1 MSPASARRPALIAL
15 RRLCGSL
22 SLSLLLGLGLSGPAT
37 AQAGSDE
44 QFVAARDAF
53 RAGDLNRLDRLA
65 ADLKDHELWPYIEY
79 FKLRA
84 QLEKDK
90 SEANIQAPLADFLA
104 RQDRYYLG
112 EKLRGDWLRI
122 LAKQQRWSDFEAEFP
137 KILQPEQ
144 DLACYALQARLARKD
159 PKALDDAL
167 PLFKTLLDVPEPC
180 GPVLDAL
187 VSGQRVNSDDVWG
200 RIRRQFEANKL
211 GGAWNTAQYLP
222 VNQTPERKQW
232 DQVTDKPLP
241 FLVKLSGNLSG
252 QRLSRE
258 LALLAVQRVAKND
271 PAMAAQRLDL
281 IDGQLPPADRAWA
294 WGQVGWQGA
303 QRHYAEA
310 VEWYR
315 RGGDLPTLSDE
326 AQAWKVRAGLRA
338 QDWHLVKHAVEG
350 MSPTQAA
357 DPSWTY
363 WLGRAYKAAG
373 RADLANPLF
382 ERIAGQPNF
391 YGNLAE
397 EELGRPIKLP
407 PTARPPSKE
416 ELARVGDNP
425 SIRRAL
431 ALFRANLRFEGT
443 KEWSWALRGMD
454 DRELLTAAEIA
465 RRSNIFDRAIAAADR
480 TKNEHDY
487 SLRYLSPFDD
497 QIRPVARQQQLDDAW
512 VYGLMRQ
519 ESRFITN
526 AKSSVGAS
534 GLMQLM
540 PATARWVAKK
550 IGLKDYDHGQVNNT
564 DTNVLLGTSYMRMV
578 MESLDNHPV
587 LASAAYNAGPGRAQK
602 WRAARPLE
610 GAIYAETIPFTETRD
625 YVKKVMSNSVY
636 YASLFNNGRPQSLK
650 SRLGVVTPKGSG
662 GENQPKPEDLP

>member
-1 MSPASARRPALIAL
+1 MSPSPARPRFAL
-15 RRLCGSL
+15 RLTLCSA
-22 SLSLLLGLGLSGPAT
+22 LLGLCLGLNAPAR
-37 AQAGSDE
+37 AGSDE

-65 ADLKDHELWPYIEY
+65 AELRDHELAPYVEY
-79 FKLRA
+79 FQIRA
-84 QLEKDK
+84 QLEKAD
-90 SEANIQAPLADFLA
+90 ANTVAALNDFLA
-104 RQDRYYLG
+104 RQDKTYIA
-112 EKLRGDWLRI
+112 EKLRGDWLR
-122 LAKQQRWSDFEAEFP
+122 LLGKQQRWSEFEAEYP
-137 KILQPEQ
+137 KISQADQ
-144 DLACYALQARLARKD
+144 DLACLSLQSRLARKD

-167 PLFKTLLDVPEPC
+167 PLFRTLLEVPEPC
-180 GPVLDAL
+180 NPVLDA
-187 VSGQRVNSDDVWG
+187 VVAAQKVNSDDVWA
-200 RIRRQFEANKL
+200 RIRRQFEINKL
-211 GGAWNTAQYLP
+211 GAAWNTAQYLP
-222 VNQTPERKQW
+222 VAQTPERKLW

-241 FLVKLSGNLSG
+241 FLVKLSGTS
-252 QRLSRE
+252 QRLQRE
-258 LALLAVQRVAKND
+258 LALLALQRVARND
-271 PAMAAQRLDL
+271 PAMAAQRLDAL
-281 IDGQLPPADRAWA
+281 ESQLPPADRAWA
-294 WGQVGWQGA
+294 WGQIGWQGA
-303 QRHYAEA
+303 QRHYPEA
-310 VEWYR
+310 LDWYR
-315 RGGDLPTLSDE
+315 RGSDLAPLSDE
-326 AQAWKVRAGLRA
+326 AQAWKVRAALRA
-338 QDWHLVKHAVEG
+338 QDWHLVRHAIEG

-373 RADLANPLF
+373 RNDLAQPLF

-391 YGNLAE
+391 YGNLADD
-397 EELGRPIKLP
+397 ELGHPIKLP
-407 PTARPPSKE
+407 PQARPLSRE
-416 ELARVGDNP
+416 ELARVGDNLAL
-425 SIRRAL
+425 RRAL

-454 DRELLTAAEIA
+454 DRELLAAAEIA
-465 RRSNIFDRAIAAADR
+465 RRNNIYDRAIAAADR

-487 SLRYLSPFDD
+487 SLRYLSPFDE
-497 QIRPVARQQQLDDAW
+497 QVRPVARQQQLDDAW

-519 ESRFITN
+519 ESRFVTN
-526 AKSSVGAS
+526 ARSSVGAS

-550 IGLKDYDHGQVNNT
+550 IGLKDYDHGQVTNT

-602 WRAARPLE
+602 WRAAKPIE
-610 GAIYAETIPFTETRD
+610 GAIYAETIPFSETRD

-650 SRLGVVTPKGSG
+650 SRLGVVLPKGSG